1 MCYNG
6 SMYNILLVGKDLPD
20 SLNFCEALRNNDNK
34 VYASA
39 KSEADAVKIEAE
51 NIFASTWNKSSAV
64 SAHSFLIKA
73 ETKLENITHVIF
85 YYDAPFFCSKYE
97 LDKTDELS
105 QAVDQLINSY
115 LYTAGELIKR
125 IDQKKEQ
132 ICVSFVVRNY
142 PSKYEVATSGNKAAG
157 ILPASSIV
165 SVGEAAFT
173 SIAQNFSTYVAER
186 DYLSVI
192 LAKCPHNNELF
203 KNDKQLAQWLL
214 ESFDSLAQAKH
225 KQNVKQATVW
235 NKAGTKLSTGFALF
249 K

>member
-1 MCYNG
+1 
-6 SMYNILLVGKDLPD
+6 MYNILLVGKELPD
-20 SLNFCEALRNNDNK
+20 SLNFCEALKANDNK
-34 VYASA
+34 IYASA

-51 NIFASTWNKSSAV
+51 NITASTWNKSSAV

-85 YYDAPFFCSKYE
+85 YYDAPFLCSKFE

-125 IDQKKEQ
+125 IDQKKEE

-142 PSKYEVATSGNKAAG
+142 PSKYELATAGNKTTG

-173 SIAQNFSTYVAER
+173 TLAQNFSTYVADR

-192 LAKCPHNNELF
+192 LAKCAYNNELF

-214 ESFDSLAQAKH
+214 ECFDTLAQAKH
-225 KQNVKQATVW
+225 KQNVKQAAVW
-235 NKAGTKLSTGFALF
+235 NKAGTKLATGFTLF